1 MISYCLFSCKGK
13 KFISPVFFLLTTFFS
28 DLFPTV
34 VFPCFSWTQI
44 LFTNRMP
51 NRPYHASQQWL
62 ALFWRYLISKAIE
75 EQDLTALDLN
85 SMLPEFYSISFKCQ
99 LGNFRLNKIYHS
111 STVDLSIFR
120 NKAKV
125 QLFLSGNSLVTV
137 VFEWQLLKFFF

>member
-1 MISYCLFSCKGK
+1 
-13 KFISPVFFLLTTFFS
+13 
-28 DLFPTV
+28 
-34 VFPCFSWTQI
+34 
-44 LFTNRMP
+44 MP

-62 ALFWRYLISKAIE
+62 ALFWRSLISKAIE

-120 NKAKV
+120 NKVKV

-137 VFEWQLLKFFF
+137 VFE